1 MRAQLFRK
9 TIYEYTVILK
19 NDIPGRTDKEVAAIS
34 MDLDNQRNEKF
45 NIGQRH
51 MT

>member
-1 MRAQLFRK
+1 MMYAC
-9 TIYEYTVILK
+9 TVISK
-19 NDIPGRTDKEVAAIS
+19 NDIPGRTDKEGAAIS